1 MLWLTLAGLTAVLAY
16 LVGTPYTVLDKQEFL
31 LQFKTQM
38 AVGDVRGIGKPL
50 APIPEQMLAALNQG
64 FGPLPLALAVV
75 GLVAGL
81 WRAPR
86 VPTLVI
92 AAFPAVYLA
101 YMLPKSWFVPRVLQP
116 VLPAFALLAAAG
128 IVVLARRAP
137 PRWRGLALGLLLVAA
152 SGQSVVYSLYHNW
165 VLSQTDTRVL
175 AHQWMQANL
184 PPGSYVLVEPYTVLD
199 QLEPIPNPADLRFEY
214 FVARPTDDQFDVLLA
229 DGVDYYLS
237 SSLFFRRY
245 NLDPATTRTQAR
257 SRTRFYGML
266 AQRGRQLRTIV
277 PTRDGREPPYTGE
290 DTKSPFWNLLSYAR
304 PGPTLRLYALKKPDS
319 GAGRSPA
326 GSSGG

>member
-1 MLWLTLAGLTAVLAY
+1 
-16 LVGTPYTVLDKQEFL
+16 
-31 LQFKTQM
+31 
-38 AVGDVRGIGKPL
+38 
-50 APIPEQMLAALNQG
+50 
-64 FGPLPLALAVV
+64 
-75 GLVAGL
+75 
-81 WRAPR
+81 
-86 VPTLVI
+86 
-92 AAFPAVYLA
+92 
-101 YMLPKSWFVPRVLQP
+101 
-116 VLPAFALLAAAG
+116 
-128 IVVLARRAP
+128 
-137 PRWRGLALGLLLVAA
+137 
-152 SGQSVVYSLYHNW
+152 
-165 VLSQTDTRVL
+165 
-175 AHQWMQANL
+175 
-184 PPGSYVLVEPYTVLD
+184 VLVEPYTVLD

-257 SRTRFYGML
+257 SRARFYGML

-319 GAGRSPA
+319 GAGRSP
-326 GSSGG
+326 SGPPGG